1 MYTICEAKLALFIAL
16 PTVYRSR
23 GSREVRPQER
33 RKTSPRSFKP
43 RNARSD
49 YSSKMPIDTAYRNT
63 WIIHVKGVNKQFSYR
78 EQNAHSIIKTLQ
90 NIKHK
95 IHLLATA
102 SGLRSILQ
110 RHLKNA
116 ITTPSTFF
124 QVSVRRSDTPRLTS
138 GADPYRRRST
148 LNMPSGLP
156 SWHVISS
163 WIINYIR
170 VYNLISIQPSPRK
183 PHYVLNHVCLSAW
196 SVCPSICPTP
206 TVKSKTEQCTTFK
219 L

>member
-1 MYTICEAKLALFIAL
+1 MLFIAV
-16 PTVYRSR
+16 PTVCRSR

-63 WIIHVKGVNKQFSYR
+63 WIIIHVKGVNKQFTYR
-78 EQNAHSIIKTLQ
+78 EQNAHSIIKTLK
-90 NIKHK
+90 NIK

-110 RHLKNA
+110 RHLANA

-138 GADPYRRRST
+138 RADPYRRRST

-156 SWHVISS
+156 SWHVIS
-163 WIINYIR
+163 N
-170 VYNLISIQPSPRK
+170 YNLPPLLYRDRHCRLHSTAARLAAECIAKLQLRYERHWVLSLPS
-183 PHYVLNHVCLSAW
+183 N
-196 SVCPSICPTP
+196 
-206 TVKSKTEQCTTFK
+206 
-219 L
+219 